1 MSVSAHDDRNCNSG
15 TVSDR
20 RYSLK
25 LLVAIDTDVEQHRA
39 GGLFGRVLHPIP
51 KRAGYAVYSGERL
64 LKQDEFNV
72 PRIHD
77 ATMSAPKQ
85 SAIRRHHFHTEKRRA
100 IGRMVPRCFPA
111 AGQQAATAGTVA
123 VTVSLGYWVPQDEWH
138 LQTWIAYNRFHLQSR
153 V

>member
-1 MSVSAHDDRNCNSG
+1 MSVSAHEDRNCNSG

-77 ATMSAPKQ
+77 ATMSAPKP
-85 SAIRRHHFHTEKRRA
+85 SAIRRHHFHTEKRRWE
-100 IGRMVPRCFPA
+100 GDRPYGPEVLP
-111 AGQQAATAGTVA
+111 GGGTAGRDRRHGCRH
-123 VTVSLGYWVPQDEWH
+123 SQPWLLGAPG
-138 LQTWIAYNRFHLQSR
+138 
-153 V
+153 